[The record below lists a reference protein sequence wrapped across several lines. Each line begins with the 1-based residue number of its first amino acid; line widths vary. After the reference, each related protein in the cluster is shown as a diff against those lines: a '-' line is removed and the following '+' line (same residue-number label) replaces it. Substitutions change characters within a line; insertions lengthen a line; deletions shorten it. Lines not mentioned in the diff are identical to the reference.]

1 MKDKRI
7 GKTVFPYVTVTAS
20 AWPHWKHPKGH
31 LFNETQMDE
40 MDAKDVE
47 PPVVLP
53 SFRLMWGG
61 DIDGWS
67 IVGWNI
73 VGGPDDDLDRT
84 AIYDI
89 SAQLIDG
96 EAVLVAEKVQP

>member
-7 GKTVFPYVTVTAS
+7 GKTVFPYKADWG
-20 AWPHWKHPKGH
+20 AWKHPGTKG

-40 MDAKDVE
+40 MNAVDVD
-47 PPVVLP
+47 PPVVIEP
-53 SFRLMWGG
+53 FRLYLGKGCWYIPTEIPQLNEFSG
-61 DIDGWS
+61 D
-67 IVGWNI
+67 V
-73 VGGPDDDLDRT
+73 T
-84 AIYDI
+84 I